1 MYQPPKMYAE
11 KAKINE
17 VNTFY
22 LNKNLVAN
30 QEYIKT

>member
-11 KAKINE
+11 KSKINE